1 MPLPDPKARPTPKQ
15 KVDDTPQEGLL
26 DEHQTF
32 RDRIGLSIIH
42 ECIQLARRIMF
53 RDAGMRASA
62 SALQEIRLLVRNPR
76 LGRPLPSV
84 IDSMFEDCLNAVHS
98 FKQCQTNVAVAPDL
112 DDRAQVGDDKS
123 TTIWLRS
130 DVSDQPGIWLI
141 STGLS
146 SSDQLTTDA

>member
-1 MPLPDPKARPTPKQ
+1 MPLPDPKARPALKQ

-42 ECIQLARRIMF
+42 ECIQLARRLIF
-53 RDAGMRASA
+53 CDAGKRASA

-76 LGRPLPSV
+76 LGRPLPSE
-84 IDSMFEDCLNAVHS
+84 IDSMFEDCLNAVKS
-98 FKQCQTNVAVAPDL
+98 FEQCQTNVAVAGDL
-112 DDRAQVGDDKS
+112 DDCAEVGDGDS

-130 DVSDQPGIWLI
+130 DVSD
-141 STGLS
+141 
-146 SSDQLTTDA
+146 